1 MLGFTSPPCALTTLP
16 SLTSKFPSHFLLPL
30 ELRGTVV
37 PAPAPSLAQAGD
49 REMEAVVFIVVLL
62 FYSPF

>member
-16 SLTSKFPSHFLLPL
+16 ALTSKFPSHFLLPL
-30 ELRGTVV
+30 ELRGAVV
-37 PAPAPSLAQAGD
+37 PSPAPSLAQAGD